1 MMPDNMPVIWRG
13 PIRSGAITQFLSD
26 VVWGELDFLLADLP
40 PGTGD
45 EVLTTA
51 QRMLPQMAIVVTTPQ
66 EVSLVDCRRAVN
78 MARKLNIPR
87 IGVVENMG
95 GFICGEEVDF
105 FGKGGGEKM
114 AEQMGVVFLG
124 RIPMEIS
131 ARETA
136 DAGKP
141 LVLAE
146 KESAAARAFGLIAEN
161 VIKLAA
167 LK

>member
-1 MMPDNMPVIWRG
+1 
-13 PIRSGAITQFLSD
+13 
-26 VVWGELDFLLADLP
+26 
-40 PGTGD
+40 
-45 EVLTTA
+45 
-51 QRMLPQMAIVVTTPQ
+51 
-66 EVSLVDCRRAVN
+66 
-78 MARKLNIPR
+78 
-87 IGVVENMG
+87 
-95 GFICGEEVDF
+95 
-105 FGKGGGEKM
+105 M